1 LPGRED
7 LTMNAADMEVRV
19 GTAPIRW
26 ERSLWLDGVDQS
38 YESSA
43 ATEDIRL
50 LEGEPDDERRSIVPG
65 LVRVIV
71 LSEDSEGRRAL
82 VQLPREVVMGGRRV
96 WVPLDKLRR

>member
-1 LPGRED
+1 
-7 LTMNAADMEVRV
+7 MNTADMEVRV

-26 ERSLWLDGVDQS
+26 ERSLWLDGVDHC
-38 YESSA
+38 YETSA
-43 ATEDIRL
+43 AAEDIRL
-50 LEGEPDDERRSIVPG
+50 LEGEPDDELRCIVPG

-71 LSEDSEGRRAL
+71 LSEDRERRRAL